1 MARLSRKKKIAI
13 VAAVIVLAGSGAAFA
28 YWTTTG
34 SGTGT
39 ADNATSNGT
48 LTLHATFDNGM
59 TPGSSRTVTY
69 TADNAGSSSLFVAT
83 ITPTVSID
91 AGHSGC
97 APTNFTIS
105 PTASNTRVAA
115 GATAVAAGTGTLQ
128 FLDTDQNQD
137 ACKGATVTLTLASN

>member
-1 MARLSRKKKIAI
+1 MPRLSRKKKIAV
-13 VAAVIVLAGSGAAFA
+13 VAAAILLAGSGAAFA

-34 SGTGT
+34 SGTGK

-69 TADNAGSSSLFVAT
+69 TADNSGTSSLFVNT

-91 AGHSGC
+91 AAHSDC
-97 APTNFTIS
+97 AATNFQIN
-105 PTASNTRVAA
+105 PTAANVRVAA
-115 GATAVAAGTGTLQ
+115 GATGVAAGTGTLQ
-128 FLDTDQNQD
+128 FLDTTQNQD

>member
-1 MARLSRKKKIAI
+1 MPRLSRKKKIAV
-13 VAAVIVLAGSGAAFA
+13 VAAAILLAGSGAAFA

-34 SGTGT
+34 SGTGK

-69 TADNAGSSSLFVAT
+69 TADNSGTSSLFVNT

-91 AGHSGC
+91 AAHSD
-97 APTNFTIS
+97 ATNFQIN
-105 PTASNTRVAA
+105 PTAANVRVAA
-115 GATAVAAGTGTLQ
+115 GATGVAAGTGTLQ
-128 FLDTDQNQD
+128 FLDTTQNQD
-137 ACKGATVTLTLASN
+137 ACKGATVTLTLTSN